1 MKAKK
6 PADGRSYTLT
16 LGQCLEMFRAYG
28 IPMDKKR
35 LSEGIKA
42 GHYPGRI
49 ISVGPT
55 GRTCFE
61 IWRKDVEAFL
71 EDRRPTGKPAAI
83 SAAEAS

>member
-1 MKAKK
+1 MRAQK

-16 LGQCLEMFRAYG
+16 LNQCLDLFRSVG

-35 LSEGIKA
+35 LSDGIKA
-42 GHYPGRI
+42 GIYPGRI

-71 EDRRPTGKPAAI
+71 EERKPK
-83 SAAEAS
+83 EAVQ

>member
-1 MKAKK
+1 MNAKN
-6 PADGRSYTLT
+6 PAGGKSYTLT
-16 LGQCLEMFRAYG
+16 LAQCLGLFRSVG

-42 GHYPGRI
+42 GVYPGRI
-49 ISVGPT
+49 VSIGPT

-71 EDRRPTGKPAAI
+71 EERKPK
-83 SAAEAS
+83 EAYPNE